1 MCKPRQLRRNRRI
14 ALVLCLLGLGLVYR
28 AQIMFEVNA
37 HNGVGLFALLH
48 QGLYAGAAGQ
58 NGTGL
63 MPAMSVRVGQACFV
77 PSPPACPMQSCCRAL
92 WWWWWVGLGAL
103 TPVGGLQVLCAGE
116 LRDCVNSK
124 RCSDSLTARVKTLC
138 VPRHWPAH
146 SRAVPPAAAAA
157 AARCPSVQ
165 PLLPPAD

>member
-28 AQIMFEVNA
+28 AQILFEVNA

-77 PSPPACPMQSCCRAL
+77 PSPPRMRHAVVLPRS
-92 WWWWWVGLGAL
+92 VVVV
-103 TPVGGLQVLCAGE
+103 VGGVGGTHARWWAAGAVCGGTPGLCQQQAM
-116 LRDCVNSK
+116 L
-124 RCSDSLTARVKTLC
+124 
-138 VPRHWPAH
+138 
-146 SRAVPPAAAAA
+146 
-157 AARCPSVQ
+157 
-165 PLLPPAD
+165 